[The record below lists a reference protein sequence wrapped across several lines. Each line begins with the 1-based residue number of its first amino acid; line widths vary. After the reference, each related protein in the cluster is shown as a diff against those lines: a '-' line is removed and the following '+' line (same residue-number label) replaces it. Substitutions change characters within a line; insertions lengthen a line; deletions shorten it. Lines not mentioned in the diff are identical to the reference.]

1 MITTR
6 GGTIA
11 VICSRFRSQYNYEFA
26 MDTMQPSEL
35 GWGTHR
41 LANFSQSRVG
51 FEQIIAD
58 MPMISALRSSEIV
71 MPRRQ
76 RRRF

>member
-11 VICSRFRSQYNYEFA
+11 VICSRFQSQYNYEFA

-35 GWGTHR
+35 GWGTHEMT
-41 LANFSQSRVG
+41 LPPGGSDCTGEHASIG
-51 FEQIIAD
+51 QI
-58 MPMISALRSSEIV
+58 
-71 MPRRQ
+71 
-76 RRRF
+76 